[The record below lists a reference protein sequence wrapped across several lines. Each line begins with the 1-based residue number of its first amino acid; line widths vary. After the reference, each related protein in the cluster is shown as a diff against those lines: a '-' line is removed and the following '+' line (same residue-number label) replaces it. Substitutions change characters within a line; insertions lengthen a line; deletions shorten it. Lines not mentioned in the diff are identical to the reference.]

1 MPMYRA
7 RCIACSEQTDFF
19 RKIAERDSLPNCA
32 CGGNYERI
40 LTPTFLAPDIEPYIS
55 PASGKLINSRTDRRD
70 DLKAGGY
77 IEWEPGIKEQVAKNR
92 ERNQKQ
98 IDAEISNQVDE
109 LVTHMNVTGKLETS
123 HAP

>member
-7 RCIACSEQTDFF
+7 RCVACSEQTDFF
-19 RKIAERDSLPNCA
+19 RKIADRDMLPNCS
-32 CGGNYERI
+32 CGGVYERI
-40 LTPTFLAPDIEPYIS
+40 LTPTFISTDIEPYIS
-55 PASGKLINSRTDRRD
+55 PASGKIINSRVDRRN

-92 ERNQKQ
+92 ERNQRQ
-98 IDAEISNQVDE
+98 IDSVVEKTVDE

-123 HAP
+123 DAA